1 MAKKRGFKQGI
12 YEPFNKGKWILTES
26 FDTKVPSIKYRSS
39 YELKFM
45 KFCDYN
51 NNIVKVNSEG
61 IKIPYVSPLDNKT
74 HRYYMDF
81 IIETSNNEVF
91 LVEVKPYSQTIPP
104 KQPKKGNKSNNDNGY
119 QKALMTYAV
128 NMAKWGSAKKYAD
141 SMGWKFIIITE
152 KELGL

>member
-12 YEPFNKGKWILTES
+12 YKPFNKDKWILTES

-104 KQPKKGNKSNNDNGY
+104 KKGNNDNSY

-128 NMAKWGSAKKYAD
+128 NMAKWESAKKYAD